1 MLSRGYQEK
10 ILNNIL
16 DLTAAIGK
24 GEKEGTRDDYVETL
38 WEGVHMAKN
47 TAKTVSTLSLQGKEV
62 MDQLKIRSITDIANI
77 KLEFWAF
84 RKGVK
89 RLDWGI
95 VKMSDIQRELYA
107 MRLGMANTNRL
118 EFWSQ

>member
-16 DLTAAIGK
+16 ELTAAIGK
-24 GEKEGTRDDYVETL
+24 GEKEGRRDDYLDTL

-47 TAKTVSTLSLQGKEV
+47 TAKTGSTLSLQGKEV
-62 MDQLKIRSITDIANI
+62 MDQLKIRSSTDIAKI
-77 KLEFWAF
+77 KLELWAF

-89 RLDWGI
+89 RWYMIKADYFIFFAPYSSCL
-95 VKMSDIQRELYA
+95 
-107 MRLGMANTNRL
+107 
-118 EFWSQ
+118 